1 MTQKERALLTLEILV
16 QNAGDSMSIDKTYIL
31 EKIRACRELIRPEV
45 LLGQDEKEKWEELI
59 SKLKS
64 QGKVI

>member
-16 QNAGDSMSIDKTYIL
+16 QNAGDSISIDKSYIL
-31 EKIRACRELIRPEV
+31 EKIRACMELIRPEV
-45 LLGQDEKEKWEELI
+45 LLGQDEKQKWEELI
-59 SKLKS
+59 SKLKA